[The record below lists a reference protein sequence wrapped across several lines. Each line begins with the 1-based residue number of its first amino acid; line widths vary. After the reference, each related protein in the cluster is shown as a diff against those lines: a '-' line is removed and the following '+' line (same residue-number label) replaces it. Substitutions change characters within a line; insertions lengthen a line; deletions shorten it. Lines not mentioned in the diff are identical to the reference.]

1 MWGAYKVQEMP
12 RKRTM
17 IRVTVTLRQE
27 HLDEVDQLAD
37 KLDIPR
43 SAAVRILIMEALEQ
57 REPQKMTIQME
68 QRGPNEPQHVA
79 MAIKVEKPE
88 PDEPQHVAFKVE
100 KAEPPKPD

>member
-1 MWGAYKVQEMP
+1 MP

-17 IRVTVTLRQE
+17 VRVTVTLRQE
-27 HLDEVDQLAD
+27 HLEEVDQLAD

-68 QRGPNEPQHVA
+68 QREPDEPQHV
-79 MAIKVEKPE
+79 AIKVEKPE
-88 PDEPQHVAFKVE
+88 P
-100 KAEPPKPD
+100 PKP

>member
-57 REPQKMTIQME
+57 RQPQKMTIQME
-68 QRGPNEPQHVA
+68 QREPDEPQHV
-79 MAIKVEKPE
+79 AIKVEKPE
-88 PDEPQHVAFKVE
+88 P
-100 KAEPPKPD
+100 PKPS

>member
-1 MWGAYKVQEMP
+1 MP

-27 HLDEVDQLAD
+27 HLEEVDQLAD

-68 QRGPNEPQHVA
+68 QR
-79 MAIKVEKPE
+79 E

-100 KAEPPKPD
+100 KAEPPKPH

>member
-27 HLDEVDQLAD
+27 HLEEVDQLAD

-68 QRGPNEPQHVA
+68 QREPDEPA
-79 MAIKVEKPE
+79 IAIKVERP
-88 PDEPQHVAFKVE
+88 
-100 KAEPPKPD
+100 EPPKPS

>member
-1 MWGAYKVQEMP
+1 MP

-17 IRVTVTLRQE
+17 IRVTITLRQE
-27 HLDEVDQLAD
+27 HLEEVDQLAD

-57 REPQKMTIQME
+57 REPQKMTIQVE
-68 QRGPNEPQHVA
+68 QR
-79 MAIKVEKPE
+79 E

-100 KAEPPKPD
+100 KPEPPKPH